1 MKERSFI
8 MAIYHMSMGNISRG
22 KGQSAIASAAY
33 RSGDKLYSERYNKTS
48 FYPRDVK
55 PISYI
60 LKPDHAPDWSLN
72 RERLWNEVEKIETS
86 SRARLAKEFTIALPI
101 ELNYEEQN
109 NLVKEY
115 VQENFVNEGM
125 VADVA
130 IHRDNKDNPHAHVM
144 LTNRPFLE
152 NGEWGLKAKKEYILD
167 ENGNKIKYKSGEPK
181 SRKINMTNW
190 NDSNTLKVWRKNWA
204 DTTNKYLENSGFSER
219 ITEKSYEELGIDKK
233 PTIHEGHV
241 ARSMEKNGKKSDR
254 CETNRQIKRENYSKR
269 NERKEYIEKEIE
281 QNISNSL
288 SPKEK

>member
-1 MKERSFI
+1 
-8 MAIYHMSMGNISRG
+8 
-22 KGQSAIASAAY
+22 
-33 RSGDKLYSERYNKTS
+33 
-48 FYPRDVK
+48 
-55 PISYI
+55 
-60 LKPDHAPDWSLN
+60 
-72 RERLWNEVEKIETS
+72 
-86 SRARLAKEFTIALPI
+86 
-101 ELNYEEQN
+101 EQN

-241 ARSMEKNGKKSDR
+241 ARSMEKNEKKSDR

-288 SPKEK
+288 SPKEKTRLSSLVKSLGVYINFDNLLDRKSTRLNSSHVSISYAVFCFKKKTI